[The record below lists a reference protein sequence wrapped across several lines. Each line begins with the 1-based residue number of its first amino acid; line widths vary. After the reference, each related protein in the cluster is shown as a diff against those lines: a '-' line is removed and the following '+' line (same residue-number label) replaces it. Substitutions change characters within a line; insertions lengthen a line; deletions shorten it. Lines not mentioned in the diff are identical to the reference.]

1 MSRYGGRQQVA
12 SVKAAI
18 VVPLFMDFARQ
29 FDDLHGLYRHAQR
42 MDRIDAFEIGAG
54 GLGVFTHPVRKRGGG
69 TQGGIGQSLAHIG
82 QDIAAEIQRRRYQ
95 EQAPA
100 RQARLRHQTLPKIGM
115 PAARSMRAVSI
126 NGRPTKALG
135 SLLSM
140 RSSRAIPR
148 PSLLALPA
156 QS

>member
-1 MSRYGGRQQVA
+1 MA
-12 SVKAAI
+12 CVKAA
-18 VVPLFMDFARQ
+18 VMVAFFVHLARQ
-29 FDDLHGLYRHAQR
+29 FGDLHGLYRNAQR
-42 MDRIDAFEIGAG
+42 VDRINAFEVGAG
-54 GLGVFTHPVRKRGGG
+54 GFGVFTHPVRNRGGG
-69 TQGGIGQSLAHIG
+69 TQGGIGQGLANIG

-100 RQARLRHQTLPKIGM
+100 RQARYRHQALPKIGI

-140 RSSRAIPR
+140 RSSRAIPK